1 MKINPIVFRAYDI
14 RGIYPTDLDEEGVFK
29 IISAFAQAYPEAS
42 RVVVARDARLSSLS
56 LSDAVIEALLE
67 QGRKVIDI
75 GLAPDSL
82 FSFCLFHYG
91 FEAGVMVTASH
102 NPKQYN
108 GLILNFKGKGV
119 IKQDIERIKGLV
131 LEDKV
136 EEGRGGG
143 ELFCFDP
150 SDDYIEYVVSK
161 IKIQRPL
168 NIIFDPGNGSV
179 GYLAERVFKKLGCQV
194 KTIFGDP
201 DGNFPHHLPDSYV
214 ETNLKDIKREVKQQG
229 AEIGFAFDGDGDR
242 VALIDQ
248 KGRKVSEDYCLL
260 LLANHVLKKKR
271 GPVVHGMRVSRVFL
285 DEMKLKDVKTHFS
298 VSHHNAIIEKIKQV
312 KAVFGGEIT
321 SHYFFPV
328 DYYLT
333 DDAIFSALKLAEVVA
348 EQDDFV
354 GYLDNLPPIYATPE
368 IFVKTSEQEKFLI
381 IDRLKEILRKQD
393 LSFVDVDGARIEFDN
408 GWALARASNTSPF
421 IKIRFEGVTKKDLI
435 GIRKRASKIFKQAGI
450 KL

>member
-29 IISAFAQAYPEAS
+29 IISAFAQAYPQAK

-82 FSFCLFHYG
+82 FSFSLFHYG

-119 IKQDIERIKGLV
+119 IKQDIQRIKNLV
-131 LEDKV
+131 LGNKV
-136 EEGRGGG
+136 KQGRGGG
-143 ELFCFDP
+143 ELFCLDP
-150 SDDYIEYVVSK
+150 TDDYIEYVVPRIR
-161 IKIQRPL
+161 IKRPL
-168 NIIFDPGNGSV
+168 NIVFDPGNGSV

-194 KTIFGDP
+194 QTIFGDP
-201 DGNFPHHLPDSYV
+201 DGNFPHHLPDPYI
-214 ETNLKDIKREVKQQG
+214 ETNLEDIKKEVKRQG

-260 LLANHVLKKKR
+260 LLANHVLKKRR
-271 GPVVHGMRVSRVFL
+271 GPIVHGMRVSRLFL
-285 DEMKLKDVKTHFS
+285 DEMKLKDVKTYFC
-298 VSHHNAIIEKIKQV
+298 VSHHNAIIEKIKRV

-321 SHYFFPV
+321 SHYFFPI

-333 DDAIFSALKLAEVVA
+333 DDAIFSALKLAEIVS

-354 GYLDNLPPIYATPE
+354 GYLDSLPPIYASPE

-381 IDRLKEILRKQD
+381 IERLREILRKREVP
-393 LSFVDVDGARIEFDN
+393 FVDVDGARIEFDN
-408 GWALARASNTSPF
+408 GWALARASNTSPY
-421 IKIRFEGVTKKDLI
+421 IKIRFEGITKRDLI
-435 GIRKRASKIFKQAGI
+435 EVRKKASKIFRQAGI